1 MRNKMDKNKETQ
13 ICDNLDAMTYHLTT
27 SLGEV
32 VEVLGQISES
42 LDRLSTIVHNVDDIS
57 ESLSEMGK
65 KI

>member
-13 ICDNLDAMTYHLTT
+13 ICDVLDAMTYHLTT

-42 LDRLSTIVHNVDDIS
+42 MQRLSSIVHPVENVS
-57 ESLSEMGK
+57 ECLSEMEK
-65 KI
+65 NI